1 MPTGQRI
8 NLQLSQFVKCGKP
21 INERQLRLGQDN
33 AANRMSAPAS
43 SFAKTQRRRPQW
55 AGLKVGLGSSERLTE
70 RTEKLF
76 GAYPFLRAG
85 LLCITSA
92 HIKIKIKFCWRCKAD

>member
-33 AANRMSAPAS
+33 AASAANRMSAPAS
-43 SFAKTQRRRPQW
+43 SFAKTQARRPQW
-55 AGLKVGLGSSERLTE
+55 AGHKGWRGVEG
-70 RTEKLF
+70 
-76 GAYPFLRAG
+76 RAKG
-85 LLCITSA
+85 
-92 HIKIKIKFCWRCKAD
+92 